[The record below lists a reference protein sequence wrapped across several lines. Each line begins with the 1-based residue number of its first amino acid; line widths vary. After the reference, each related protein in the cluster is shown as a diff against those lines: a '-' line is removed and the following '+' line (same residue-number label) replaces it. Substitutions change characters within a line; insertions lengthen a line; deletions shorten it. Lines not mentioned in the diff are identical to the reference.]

1 MNDQGF
7 EYVRKLAKWVRSS
20 AWLSKMV
27 PESLDRMIR
36 QRYYTADY
44 IQHLAALNMP
54 GKNMPQESD
63 YESPYPWVIGIFE
76 DIFFNH
82 TSYIAACRELKVA
95 YKTIDLFSSDWL
107 DQVRRSGC
115 DAFVAWPSEFIQ
127 EWKRMTDERMRFLTV
142 HLGKPLYPPYEA
154 LWLYGCKER
163 MRDWLDIHGFP
174 HAKSWVF
181 YDLKEAYAFLQTAAL
196 PLVIKLDIGASA
208 SGVWIAKTRKEALAY
223 VQKAFGKGL
232 IGRRAD
238 ARTRQWRHLMIQEY
252 VPGIRE
258 WRIIRIGDTYLGH
271 EKIAKGDFNS
281 GSGKVGWFAPPR
293 QALDLIHAVTEAGG
307 FRSMDMDVFET
318 PDGRFLINEL
328 QCIFGAFDTAQMYI
342 EGVPG
347 RYKRVNGDYVFEEGR
362 FCKNACCN
370 LRIED
375 LLEMLRNS
383 KMREF

>member
-7 EYVRKLAKWVRSS
+7 ECVRKLAKLVRSNE
-20 AWLSKMV
+20 WLAKMV
-27 PESLDRMIR
+27 PESVDRMIR
-36 QRYYTADY
+36 RRYFTAEY
-44 IQHLAALNMP
+44 IQHLAEQDSHSQDLP
-54 GKNMPQESD
+54 PESE
-63 YESPYPWVIGIFE
+63 YVSPYPWVIGIFK
-76 DIFFNH
+76 DVLCNH

-95 YKTIDLFSSDWL
+95 YKTIDLFCSDWVE
-107 DQVRRSGC
+107 QVRGSGC
-115 DAFVAWPSEFIQ
+115 DAFVAWPSELIQ

-142 HLGKPLYPPYEA
+142 DLNKPLYPPYEA

-181 YDLKEAYAFLQTAAL
+181 YDLKEAQTFLESAAL

-208 SGVWIAKTRKEALAY
+208 SGVWIAKTRQEALAY

-238 ARTRQWRHLMIQEY
+238 ARARQWRHLMIQEY
-252 VPGIRE
+252 VPDIRE
-258 WRIIRIGDTYLGH
+258 WRIIRIGDSYLGH
-271 EKIAKGDFNS
+271 EKVAKGDFNS
-281 GSGKVGWFAPPR
+281 GSGRVGWFAPPR

-318 PDGRFLINEL
+318 RDGRFLINEL
-328 QCIFGAFDTAQMYI
+328 QSVFGAFDTAQMYI
-342 EGVPG
+342 DGVPG
-347 RYKRVNGDYVFEEGR
+347 RYRRVGGEYVFEEGR

-375 LLEMLRNS
+375 LLEMLRS
-383 KMREF
+383 KRRSL